1 MKLVPLFF
9 AFGILLVLSTNVFAY
24 SNSGNGI
31 CECSNCN
38 DCTNALNDNNN
49 CSNTVKL
56 NQSIT
61 NQAGSC
67 INSPLNFTNKIFDC
81 QGNTLDGD
89 NFGTDY
95 GIYLKSNIKTIECLN
110 KYHITTD
117 TVIFYHTDW
126 CPHCQKMKPWVQ
138 NLTDE
143 GYKFFSVEAEKEP
156 NKVKIVKECA
166 SKEINTGGGIPQFG
180 CPSNGELHVGEF
192 SSISDMENFAKKCK
206 EDSLYPSRDN
216 NTIRNCT
223 IKNFY
228 YGIYISGTIN
238 NTIANNLVEQNS
250 DAGIFLYLASNNTLI
265 NNTANYNGYDGI
277 WLGQSVNNNIT
288 NNVANHNGL
297 DGIILS
303 YSSNNNNI
311 TNNTA
316 NLNSNGIYVFGSSS
330 YNQILNNRIL
340 NNTDNG
346 IAVSDCTSWNL
357 SSCSNGNFNN
367 TIANNQISNNKIGI
381 FSKLSGSIINNNFVW
396 NNVLN
401 FNSTNWLSS
410 SGDNN
415 TCGITIGW
423 NDNNVVGCM
432 YSYIGG
438 GDQADDIFDAVEMLE
453 YLNNGKFLTHEMDY
467 YNLNNDNTINLFDV
481 FALIDKIVIGKYT

>member
-1 MKLVPLFF
+1 MKLVHLFF
-9 AFGILLVLSTNVFAY
+9 AFGIFLILSTNVFAY

-31 CECSNCN
+31 CECGNCN

-49 CSNTVKL
+49 CSSTVKL

-61 NQAGSC
+61 NQVGSC
-67 INSPLNFTNKIFDC
+67 IYNPLNWTNKIFDC
-81 QGNTLDGD
+81 QGNTVDGD
-89 NFGTDY
+89 NSGTDY
-95 GIYLKSNIKTIECLN
+95 GIYLKSNTETIGCLN
-110 KYHITTD
+110 KYNITPD
-117 TVIFYHTDW
+117 TVAFYHSNQ
-126 CPHCQKMKPWVQ
+126 CLYCQNMKPLVQ
-138 NLTDE
+138 NLTDK
-143 GYKFFSVEAEKEP
+143 GYKFLWIEIITWENYNIKQ
-156 NKVKIVKECA
+156 ECL
-166 SKEINTGGGIPQFG
+166 SNILTSQYIPQFG

-192 SSISDMENFAKKCK
+192 SSISEMENFAKKCK

-228 YGIYISGTIN
+228 YGIYIRETIN
-238 NTIANNLVEQNS
+238 NTITNNLVEQNL
-250 DAGIFLYLASNNTLI
+250 DTGIFLYSSPNNILI

-277 WLGQSVNNNIT
+277 WLLQSANNNIT

-303 YSSNNNNI
+303 YFSNNNNI

-316 NLNSNGIYVFGSSS
+316 ILNSNGIYVFRSSS
-330 YNQILNNRIL
+330 YNQILNNKIL
-340 NNTDNG
+340 NNTNNG

-367 TIANNQISNNKIGI
+367 TMANNKISNNKIGI

-396 NNVLN
+396 DNVLD

-415 TCGITIGW
+415 TCDVAIGW
-423 NDNNVVGCM
+423 NDNNAVGCR
-432 YSYIGG
+432 YSYVGG
-438 GDQADDIFDAVEMLE
+438 QADDIFDAVEMQE
-453 YLNNGKFLTHEMDY
+453 YLNNGKFLTHGMDY
-467 YNLNNDNTINLFDV
+467 YNLNNDATINLFDV
-481 FALIDKIVIGKYT
+481 FALIDKIVIGEYT